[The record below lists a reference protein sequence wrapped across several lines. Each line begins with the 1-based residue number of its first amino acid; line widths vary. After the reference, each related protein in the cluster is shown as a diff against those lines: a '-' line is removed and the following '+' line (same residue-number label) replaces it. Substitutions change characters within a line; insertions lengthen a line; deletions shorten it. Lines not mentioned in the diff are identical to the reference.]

1 MQMRDWSQQV
11 WPQLHSFFLSPGS
24 PAALAMKTPPRGL
37 QPARHTPPP
46 NGEPRSW
53 SWGRVSSREVPPT
66 AAAHWLKL
74 RRARNHGQWW
84 PEVGTPPSQL
94 YSSAGLA
101 GGVRTRHGGAG
112 RSGDRAGLERSGG
125 WPPGPQSRRQRAAEV
140 AVAGSELRF
149 LGRAPHG
156 GRGRGRLPGRGRGPA
171 QLFLFQPGLHVSRGA
186 CLDGRWG
193 TESRDRGCC
202 PVGNL

>member
-11 WPQLHSFFLSPGS
+11 WPQLHSLFLSPGS

-53 SWGRVSSREVPPT
+53 SWGRVSSGEVPPT

-101 GGVRTRHGGAG
+101 GGGPDEAWGGGAKRG
-112 RSGDRAGLERSGG
+112 QGGARAEWGLATR
-125 WPPGPQSRRQRAAEV
+125 PAEP
-140 AVAGSELRF
+140 APAG
-149 LGRAPHG
+149 
-156 GRGRGRLPGRGRGPA
+156 
-171 QLFLFQPGLHVSRGA
+171 
-186 CLDGRWG
+186 C
-193 TESRDRGCC
+193 
-202 PVGNL
+202 